1 MNTFKLLPIL
11 SLFLFLF
18 LNSFAQSQNF
28 HVEVSNHPGGQ
39 VNLLQFKNGELK
51 PFDRKAYEQDGIT
64 FNMEKQQPG
73 MYRVVLKKPEN
84 RNEQEK
90 AFNVIY
96 NNENIEITTDYE
108 SPEEKLEVVSSRE
121 NKIYREFLSYHQTF
135 KRKMELLEGTVKQ
148 YPEKDAFYNRVEKE
162 YLSVQKNHETYIDSI
177 VKENPNT
184 FASHVIKSYK
194 TPLVEPGL
202 SSEEQNEFLKDEFI
216 RTMDFEDTMLL
227 RTPRIGQKVLRY
239 ISLYGNQQLSPSE
252 QEEEFINAVDKI
264 LLQAYIND
272 KMYDYVL
279 DYLVKGF
286 EQFKMEKVLSHIY
299 EKQLSDET
307 CKDNNTDMEKRLE
320 QYAKLAPGKKAPDFV
335 FDPLYKS
342 KTRLS
347 ELESPYTLVLFYA
360 SWCGHCQ
367 KSVPKI
373 HELYEKYKDKGLE
386 VVAISLDEDSTK
398 YEEFLSKND
407 YNWLNYCDYKKWDSP
422 VVDKYNIYATPSM
435 ILVDEDRTIL
445 SKPITL
451 RELEKGLNN
460 LEW

>member
-1 MNTFKLLPIL
+1 MNTFKPIPI
-11 SLFLFLF
+11 LFLFLF
-18 LNSFAQSQNF
+18 LFMNSCAQSPNF
-28 HVEVSNHPGGQ
+28 HLKVSNHPGDQ
-39 VNLLQFKNGELK
+39 VTLLQFKNGELK
-51 PFDRKAYEQDGIT
+51 PVDRKAYEQDGII

-73 MYRVVLKKPEN
+73 MYRIVLKKPEN
-84 RNEQEK
+84 RREQEK

-108 SPEEKLEVVSSRE
+108 SPEKKLEVVSSRE

-135 KRKMELLEGTVKQ
+135 KRKMELLEGMVKQ
-148 YPEKDAFYNRVEKE
+148 YPEKGAFYNRVKKE
-162 YLSVQKNHETYIDSI
+162 YQNVQKKHETYIDSI
-177 VKENPNT
+177 VDENPNT

-202 SSEEQNEFLKDEFI
+202 SSEEQNEFLKDEFL
-216 RTMDFEDTMLL
+216 RAMDFQDTLLL

-239 ISLYGNQQLSPSE
+239 ISLYRNQQLSPSE

-272 KMYDYVL
+272 KMYNYVL

-307 CKDNNTDMEKRLE
+307 CKDDNTDMKKRLE
-320 QYAKLAPGKKAPDFV
+320 QYAKLAPGKKAPDFA
-335 FDPLYKS
+335 FNPLEKP
-342 KTRLS
+342 KTSLS
-347 ELESPYTLVLFYA
+347 EMENTYTLLLFYA

-373 HELYEKYKDKGLE
+373 HELYQIYKDKGLE
-386 VVAISLDEDSTK
+386 VVAISLDKDSAK
-398 YEEFLSKND
+398 YREFLSKND

-422 VVDKYNIYATPSM
+422 IVGKYNVYATPTM
-435 ILVDEDRTIL
+435 ILLDEDRTIL
-445 SKPITL
+445 SKPITVE
-451 RELEKGLNN
+451 ELEKELKKF
-460 LEW
+460 E